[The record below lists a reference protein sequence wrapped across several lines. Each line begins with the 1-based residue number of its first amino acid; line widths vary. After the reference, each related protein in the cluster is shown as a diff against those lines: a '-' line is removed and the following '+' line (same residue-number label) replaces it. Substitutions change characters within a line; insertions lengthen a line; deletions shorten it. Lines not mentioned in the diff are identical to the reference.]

1 EAVEAAIKVARY
13 ATKKQNVIVF
23 QGSFHGR
30 TIGAMSLTTS
40 KTIYKTGFGPLMVS
54 CFKRL
59 SFLLVIMVDHH
70 IVTNEPNFSQECTLR
85 HSPTASSARH
95 IMQHPTFIALPIA

>member
-1 EAVEAAIKVARY
+1 MLDLIDKLKPIMPSPELDSFFFANSGSEAVEAAVKVARY
-13 ATKKQNVIVF
+13 ATKKQNIIVF

-54 CFKRL
+54 CFKKSSF
-59 SFLLVIMVDHH
+59 SFL
-70 IVTNEPNFSQECTLR
+70 
-85 HSPTASSARH
+85 
-95 IMQHPTFIALPIA
+95 